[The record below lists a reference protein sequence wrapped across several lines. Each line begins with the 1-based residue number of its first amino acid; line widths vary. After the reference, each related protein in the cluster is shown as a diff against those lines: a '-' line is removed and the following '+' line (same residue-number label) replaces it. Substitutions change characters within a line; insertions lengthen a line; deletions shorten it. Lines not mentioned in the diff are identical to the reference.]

1 MPYHDDTT
9 IATPHEA
16 AMPPS
21 HEPFDWLLCN
31 GRVYDGTGN
40 PWFAGDV
47 GLRGDRIAAVGRLGD
62 AQAKH
67 RLDLAGLAVSPG
79 FIDTHVHGDL
89 PLLLDPAHEPAIRQ
103 GVTTYVVGQDGVA
116 MAPCDDAILR
126 YMCRYTAGFSAGAT
140 WLERDD
146 RPRWSSIA
154 EYLAVLDGASAV
166 NAAVLIPNG
175 NLRLAVMGLDTRPP
189 TPDELRRMQRMVEQG
204 MDEGAVGLSTGLD
217 YIPSRYATTDE
228 LVELC
233 KPMARYG
240 GVYVTH
246 MRGYTPDNVLWA
258 MDEVFRI
265 TREAGVGGHIS
276 HFNSRADIV
285 LPALERA
292 DLDVTFDLYCYLA
305 GSTILGMIA
314 LPPEAQAGGLDATL
328 VRLADPATRQAL
340 EPAFAS
346 PRFPLATIRLG
357 YVAAAEYRHF
367 EGKTLAEAA
376 GSDDP
381 QVMGDLVVTL
391 LRASELAVGCV
402 VPHKARG
409 EEDVRDLMRSP
420 AMMGGSDGIFTGRY
434 PHPRGHGCY
443 ARFLGHHVREAKT
456 WPLETAVMRLT
467 SHAARRYG
475 LSDRGLLRGGMAAD
489 VVVFDPATIA
499 DRSTYAD
506 GRQLAVGV
514 QHVWVNGE
522 PVLLS
527 GERTPARPGRGLR
540 RG

>member
-1 MPYHDDTT
+1 M
-9 IATPHEA
+9 ATVQ
-16 AMPPS
+16 PPL
-21 HEPFDWLLCN
+21 DWVLTN
-31 GRVYDGTGN
+31 GRIHDGTGN
-40 PWFAGDV
+40 PWFAGDI
-47 GLRGDRIAAVGRLGD
+47 GLRGDRIVAVGRLEG
-62 AQAKH
+62 ANAKQ
-67 RLDLAGLAVSPG
+67 RLDLGGLAVAPG

-103 GVTTYVVGQDGVA
+103 GVTTYIIGQDGVA
-116 MAPCDDAILR
+116 MAPCDEAILR
-126 YMCRYTAGFSAGAT
+126 YMCRYTAGFSAGAL
-140 WLERDD
+140 WLAKED
-146 RPRWSSIA
+146 RPRWSSIG
-154 EYLAVLDGASAV
+154 EYLDVLNGASAV

-175 NLRLAVMGLDTRPP
+175 NLRMAVMGLETRAPS
-189 TPDELRRMQRMVEQG
+189 TDELRQMQRMVEQG
-204 MDEGAVGLSTGLD
+204 MEEGAVGLSTGLD
-217 YIPSRYATTDE
+217 YIPSRYASTEE

-233 KPMARYG
+233 KPMAKYG

-246 MRGYTPDNVLWA
+246 MRRYDPDGVLWA

-265 TREAGVGGHIS
+265 NREAGVGGHIS
-276 HFNSRADIV
+276 HFNSRAEIV
-285 LPALERA
+285 LPALEQASR
-292 DLDVTFDLYCYLA
+292 DGLDITFDLYCYLA

-314 LPPEAQAGGLDATL
+314 LPPEVQEGGLDATL
-328 VRLADPATRQAL
+328 ARLADPATREAL
-340 EPAFAS
+340 RPAFAS

-357 YVAAAEYRHF
+357 YIAAPEYRQF

-381 QVMGDLVVTL
+381 QILGDLVVTL

-456 WPLETAVMRLT
+456 WSLETAVMRLT

-475 LSDRGLLRGGMAAD
+475 LMDRGLLRAGMAAD
-489 VVVFDPATIA
+489 VVVFDPATIT
-499 DRSTYAD
+499 DRATYAD
-506 GRQLAVGV
+506 GRQLAEGV
-514 QHVWVNGE
+514 HHVWVNGE
-522 PVLLS
+522 PVLLH
-527 GERTPARPGRGLR
+527 GKRTPARPGRGLR
-540 RG
+540 RA